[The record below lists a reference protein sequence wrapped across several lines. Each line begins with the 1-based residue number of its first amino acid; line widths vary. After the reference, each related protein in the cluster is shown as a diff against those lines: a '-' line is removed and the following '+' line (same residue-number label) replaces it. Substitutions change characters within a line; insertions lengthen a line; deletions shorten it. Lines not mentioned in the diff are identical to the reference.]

1 MTSEPLPSHLPWYC
15 MSCGA
20 SLIYTEISTVD
31 GEGSASWKCSGCGK
45 EDTDEWSEFHFTPID
60 QTDQSALESDI
71 EFKPPSPDYPF
82 MLPPPPPPPPPL
94 SGGLAIPPT
103 PSYFDIPEDAR
114 IVQEQFEREFKEH
127 HKQYEALRRR
137 IEADGVV
144 AIVRAAH
151 FPLFALNGFQ
161 GRFPFLSHGWGGSGW
176 SPGET
181 PRMLSSFSLTYT
193 GPSYPNVT
201 ERIDIKQEDKE
212 SSPWLNLITDELHA
226 FDADCIVRLLAGL
239 PGGDEPDMHALWEG
253 MAIYQYVNLE
263 TTRRAPVVR
272 ASIQLQSGEVASWVI
287 RRFNAPLSL
296 AHARAQIEDT
306 IIDVGAIGRA
316 AEEIENLLGQMTR
329 LTPDSDVLDQIDRGL
344 KAWKE
349 YFQRGFQS

>member
-1 MTSEPLPSHLPWYC
+1 M
-15 MSCGA
+15 
-20 SLIYTEISTVD
+20 
-31 GEGSASWKCSGCGK
+31 
-45 EDTDEWSEFHFTPID
+45 
-60 QTDQSALESDI
+60 
-71 EFKPPSPDYPF
+71 
-82 MLPPPPPPPPPL
+82 
-94 SGGLAIPPT
+94 PPT
-103 PSYFDIPEDAR
+103 PSYFDLPEDAR
-114 IVQEQFEREFKEH
+114 IVQEQFERGFQEH
-127 HKQYEALRRR
+127 QKQYEALRRQ

-161 GRFPFLSHGWGGSGW
+161 GRFPFQSHGWGCGW
-176 SPGET
+176 SPGKT

-193 GPSYPNVT
+193 GPGYPNVT
-201 ERIDIKQEDKE
+201 ERIDIKQEDKKD
-212 SSPWLNLITDELHA
+212 SPWLNLITDELQE
-226 FDADCIVRLLAGL
+226 FEADRIVRLLAGL

-263 TTRRAPVVR
+263 TTRRAPVIR

-316 AEEIENLLGQMTR
+316 AEEIENLLGQLTR

-344 KAWKE
+344 KAWNE
-349 YFQRGFQS
+349 YIQRGFQS

>member
-1 MTSEPLPSHLPWYC
+1 MTSEPLPPHLPWYC

-31 GEGSASWKCSGCGK
+31 GGGSASWKCSGCGK
-45 EDTDEWSEFHFTPID
+45 EDTDNWSGFDFTPID
-60 QTDQSALESDI
+60 QTDQSAPEPDI
-71 EFKPPSPDYPF
+71 EFTPPSPDYPF
-82 MLPPPPPPPPPL
+82 MLPPPPPPPPL
-94 SGGLAIPPT
+94 SGGLAMPST

-114 IVQEQFEREFKEH
+114 IVQERFEREFQEH
-127 HKQYEALRRR
+127 HNQYEALRRQ

-144 AIVRAAH
+144 VIVRAAH

-161 GRFPFLSHGWGGSGW
+161 GRFPFQSHGWGCGW
-176 SPGET
+176 SPGKT
-181 PRMLSSFSLTYT
+181 PRKLSSFSLTYT
-193 GPSYPNVT
+193 GPGYPNVT

-212 SSPWLNLITDELHA
+212 SSLLLNLITDELQE
-226 FDADCIVRLLAGL
+226 FEADHIVRLLAGL

-263 TTRRAPVVR
+263 TTRRAPVIR
-272 ASIQLQSGEVASWVI
+272 ASTQLQSGEVASWVI

-296 AHARAQIEDT
+296 AHCCAQIEDT

-316 AEEIENLLGQMTR
+316 AEEIENLLGQLTR

-344 KAWKE
+344 KAWNE
-349 YFQRGFQS
+349 YFQRGF